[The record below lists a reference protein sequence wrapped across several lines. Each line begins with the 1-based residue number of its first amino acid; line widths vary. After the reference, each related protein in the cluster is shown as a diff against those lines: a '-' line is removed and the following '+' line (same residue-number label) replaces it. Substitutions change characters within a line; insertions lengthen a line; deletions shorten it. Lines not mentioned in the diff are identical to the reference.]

1 MEGGTITAA
10 RVAFGGMAAT
20 PRRAAGCEA
29 AFTGRPFASSTIAAA
44 AEVLRGDFNPL
55 SDVRGTSAYRIE
67 AAAALLWRLWHRE
80 QGVAVSVL
88 DVEA

>member
-1 MEGGTITAA
+1 
-10 RVAFGGMAAT
+10 MAAT
-20 PRRAAGCEA
+20 PRRAPGCEA
-29 AFTGRPFASSTIAAA
+29 ALLGKPFAKSTIATA
-44 AEVLRGDFNPL
+44 AEALRGDFSPL

-67 AAAALLWRLWHRE
+67 VAAALLWRLWHRE